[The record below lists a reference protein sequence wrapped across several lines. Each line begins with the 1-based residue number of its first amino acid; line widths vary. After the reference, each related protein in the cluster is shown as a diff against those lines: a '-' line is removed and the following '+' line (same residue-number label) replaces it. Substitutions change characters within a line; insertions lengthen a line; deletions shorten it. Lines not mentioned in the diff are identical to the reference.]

1 MRFVA
6 MEIQKILIG
15 FSFLTYSIYSSAAL
29 TETTLSC
36 RVETEL
42 RTGSVA
48 FNKKSEVI
56 TLEIMQNNEL
66 FVIGG
71 TGDIASVFATNDSRS
86 SGKLNINDK
95 SSAAKFE
102 VDFSSESFDEKNQK
116 IQIDDFKFR
125 LDRVTGVLY
134 SSRTYKAMNPRAN
147 SITTGT
153 CQKANKKF

>member
-1 MRFVA
+1 MKLKKFS
-6 MEIQKILIG
+6 LG
-15 FSFLTYSIYSSAAL
+15 FLFFIISVKSFGGL

-36 RVETEL
+36 RVETEF
-42 RTGSVA
+42 RNGAVA
-48 FNKKSEVI
+48 FNKKTEII

-71 TGDIASVFATNDSRS
+71 TGDIASVFATNDSHS

-102 VDFSSESFDEKNQK
+102 VDFSSESFDEKNQRL
-116 IQIDDFKFR
+116 QIDDFKFR

-134 SSRTYKAMNPRAN
+134 FSRTYKAMNPRAN
-147 SITTGT
+147 AITTGT
-153 CQKANKKF
+153 SQKANKKF